1 MGRKA
6 GIDSEICEASTRD
19 RRNYR
24 RVDPEQMDPSLE
36 GPIGDYLKGQLPQ
49 EAIHLQMDRLLTQA
63 IGTLERW
70 VTPYLQ
76 PTTPLSDLDE
86 AFEQMD
92 GLPQLSRS
100 RRRVVSL
107 PRVSSLPSTETEGC
121 CKLYMANGCWGGEF
135 IKCIKRK
142 VTATHTKRAMAGG
155 SKGAAAIDS
164 APVTHAV
171 LMAAPGLHTAAQ
183 VFGPLRVRCRLAHA
197 VEDLRAWIGC
207 GAERRPT
214 EWGREKADR
223 SVVKPASWPHPT
235 HGSCGWYP
243 QQGVPVT
250 APKVLAAN
258 TQGVVAV
265 GVRPS
270 WCVGCDLGTFIGDA
284 ARRAIE

>member
-6 GIDSEICEASTRD
+6 GIDRQICEASTRD

-107 PRVSSLPSTETEGC
+107 PRVSSLPSTEIRG
-121 CKLYMANGCWGGEF
+121 
-135 IKCIKRK
+135 
-142 VTATHTKRAMAGG
+142 
-155 SKGAAAIDS
+155 
-164 APVTHAV
+164 V
-171 LMAAPGLHTAAQ
+171 LQALH
-183 VFGPLRVRCRLAHA
+183 G
-197 VEDLRAWIGC
+197 
-207 GAERRPT
+207 
-214 EWGREKADR
+214 
-223 SVVKPASWPHPT
+223 
-235 HGSCGWYP
+235 
-243 QQGVPVT
+243 
-250 APKVLAAN
+250 
-258 TQGVVAV
+258 
-265 GVRPS
+265 
-270 WCVGCDLGTFIGDA
+270 
-284 ARRAIE
+284 